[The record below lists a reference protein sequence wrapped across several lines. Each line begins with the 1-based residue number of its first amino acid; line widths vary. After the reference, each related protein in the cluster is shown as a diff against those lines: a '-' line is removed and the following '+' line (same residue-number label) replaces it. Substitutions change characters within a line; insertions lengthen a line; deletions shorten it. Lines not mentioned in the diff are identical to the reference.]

1 MAALPSI
8 GTMMDRGGG
17 GGEGSSSVE
26 PSRKRLRVSHACDV
40 CRARKIRCDGNTPCA
55 ACAAADCDC
64 TYGSEA
70 NSRGKSDLIL
80 EGVLRLERMLQ
91 EMNLGL
97 SSSPIS
103 QHATAQQLPFSSHRA
118 GSIGGSSSFSGSPLA
133 EVHLS
138 PFLHHAAPHSASSQH
153 HQPQQQQQ
161 QPPYHSP
168 PPHQR
173 QQQQPQQQQPTP
185 TGSSSTAAEPQSIGN
200 GGSNN
205 NSNSLENAVLDSMHT
220 STTESILQWPHFDV
234 FPSLRRDYVSIFT
247 LERGRRPPRA
257 RWSSSQ
263 PPPPPRVAPKEVDR
277 ILDSFQSAVNF
288 WYPTASVVQLE
299 RCRAVAVAEGVG
311 SRESGLGHGHGEED
325 DDDEGDQ
332 HAIDRCLAYL
342 FMALG
347 CASQVVAGL
356 VDGHVLS
363 EEEMR
368 FRRARRSLADL
379 YFDQVLGGIHVMHT
393 AVGSAATHCL
403 FLVGLYFAFLR
414 RPLQAWEYIN
424 AASARCLLLLSYQA
438 ENDED
443 DEDQER
449 IRRIFWSCYI
459 LESDYLAELSG
470 LPQSGI
476 ARIESSI
483 PLPGKTPYKSH
494 RTPVAAEQ
502 SSLYFLACI
511 SMRRLLNRVH
521 QLLYARGTGASLDT
535 NRFPYVVAELDHQLE
550 DWRDV
555 LPAAFAFTLD
565 ARPCSTEHGG
575 FLRQRYLT
583 CRSVIYR
590 PYLMWTLSG
599 AQIDDPSLDAGA
611 TARCLDACLLHML
624 NLRGFGHTVLVDT
637 WICALSMAGAM
648 CLLLAACRT
657 PALRDMLAA
666 RDVLACGRHL
676 GRLFESWTAAM
687 GGQRSPS
694 IEQSVRIIAEADRF
708 IRELYGSDMRVPE
721 GGWSADHGRRDD
733 LARG

>member
-8 GTMMDRGGG
+8 GSMMDRGGG
-17 GGEGSSSVE
+17 GGEGSSVE

-97 SSSPIS
+97 
-103 QHATAQQLPFSSHRA
+103 ATAQQLPFSSHRA

-138 PFLHHAAPHSASSQH
+138 PFSHHAGLHSTSSQH
-153 HQPQQQQQ
+153 QTQHQQ
-161 QPPYHSP
+161 QPYQSP

-173 QQQQPQQQQPTP
+173 QHQQQPPQQQQQQQQQPTP
-185 TGSSSTAAEPQSIGN
+185 TGSSTAAAEPHGLGN
-200 GGSNN
+200 NGI
-205 NSNSLENAVLDSMHT
+205 SNSLENAVLDSMHT

-257 RWSSSQ
+257 RGGSSQ
-263 PPPPPRVAPKEVDR
+263 PQPPRVTPKEVGR
-277 ILDSFQSAVNF
+277 ILDSFQGAVNL
-288 WYPTASVVQLE
+288 WYPTASVAQLE
-299 RCRAVAVAEGVG
+299 RCRAIAVAEGVG
-311 SRESGLGHGHGEED
+311 SASPGLEREEAENGDEDED
-325 DDDEGDQ
+325 DDDDDDEDDQ
-332 HAIDRCLAYL
+332 HAVDSCLASL
-342 FMALG
+342 VMALG

-363 EEEMR
+363 DEEMR
-368 FRRARRSLADL
+368 FRRARRRLGDL
-379 YFDQVLGGIHVMHT
+379 YFDQVLRSIHVVHT

-449 IRRIFWSCYI
+449 IRRIFC
-459 LESDYLAELSG
+459 DYLAELSG

-476 ARIESSI
+476 AHIESSI
-483 PLPGKTPYKSH
+483 PLPGKTPYKTH
-494 RTPVAAEQ
+494 RTPLAAEQ

-590 PYLMWTLSG
+590 PYLMWMLSG
-599 AQIDDPSLDAGA
+599 AHADDPSLDAGA

-666 RDVLACGRHL
+666 SDVLACGRHL

-687 GGQRSPS
+687 GGPRSPS

-708 IRELYGSDMRVPE
+708 IREFYSADLRGPD
-721 GGWSADHGRRDD
+721 GGWSADTGRRDE

>member
-1 MAALPSI
+1 M
-8 GTMMDRGGG
+8 
-17 GGEGSSSVE
+17 
-26 PSRKRLRVSHACDV
+26 
-40 CRARKIRCDGNTPCA
+40 
-55 ACAAADCDC
+55 
-64 TYGSEA
+64 
-70 NSRGKSDLIL
+70 
-80 EGVLRLERMLQ
+80 
-91 EMNLGL
+91 
-97 SSSPIS
+97 
-103 QHATAQQLPFSSHRA
+103 
-118 GSIGGSSSFSGSPLA
+118 
-133 EVHLS
+133 
-138 PFLHHAAPHSASSQH
+138 
-153 HQPQQQQQ
+153 
-161 QPPYHSP
+161 
-168 PPHQR
+168 
-173 QQQQPQQQQPTP
+173 
-185 TGSSSTAAEPQSIGN
+185 
-200 GGSNN
+200 
-205 NSNSLENAVLDSMHT
+205 
-220 STTESILQWPHFDV
+220 
-234 FPSLRRDYVSIFT
+234 
-247 LERGRRPPRA
+247 
-257 RWSSSQ
+257 
-263 PPPPPRVAPKEVDR
+263 
-277 ILDSFQSAVNF
+277 
-288 WYPTASVVQLE
+288 
-299 RCRAVAVAEGVG
+299 
-311 SRESGLGHGHGEED
+311 
-325 DDDEGDQ
+325 
-332 HAIDRCLAYL
+332 
-342 FMALG
+342 
-347 CASQVVAGL
+347 
-356 VDGHVLS
+356 
-363 EEEMR
+363 
-368 FRRARRSLADL
+368 
-379 YFDQVLGGIHVMHT
+379 
-393 AVGSAATHCL
+393 
-403 FLVGLYFAFLR
+403 
-414 RPLQAWEYIN
+414 
-424 AASARCLLLLSYQA
+424 
-438 ENDED
+438 
-443 DEDQER
+443 
-449 IRRIFWSCYI
+449 
-459 LESDYLAELSG
+459 AELSG

-599 AQIDDPSLDAGA
+599 AQIDYPSLDAGA